1 MKTFWTRFGVDMA
14 LLGVA
19 IVWGSS
25 YLAAKELTEEAS
37 VPAVLAVRF
46 GIASVALG
54 GLWFWR
60 VRRLPGR
67 AELAAGVLLGLTQ
80 AAVLLLETAGVAQ
93 TQATNAGLIISLA
106 VIFTPLVDSAAQR
119 RWLPPGFFAAAV
131 VSVVGVALLV
141 SPQGFRVPNAG
152 DLLMLAAAAVRA
164 VHVTLLGALTRDKPY
179 SSVTVTF
186 LQSVVCAVL
195 ALALDPA
202 GSVAAVAAF
211 SPAQWGWALYLGLA
225 CSVFAF
231 LAQLWAVRRTSASRA
246 SLLMGTE
253 PVWAVATGLLVAG
266 ERLGW
271 ISTFG
276 AALIVAAGYAG
287 QRIEAKF
294 RQRTAG
300 PTESQLCHSPVS
312 GITAT

>member
-1 MKTFWTRFGVDMA
+1 MA
-14 LLGVA
+14 LMGVA
-19 IVWGSS
+19 IVWGTS
-25 YLAAKELTEEAS
+25 YVAAKELTEAAS

-46 GIASVALG
+46 GIASAALG
-54 GLWFWR
+54 GVWFLW
-60 VRRLPGR
+60 VRRLPGP
-67 AELAAGVLLGLTQ
+67 AELATGVLLGLTQ

-152 DLLMLAAAAVRA
+152 DLLMLAAAGVRA
-164 VHVTLLGALTRDKPY
+164 VHVTLLSALTRGKPY
-179 SSVTVTF
+179 SSVTVT
-186 LQSVVCAVL
+186 LIQSTVCAVL
-195 ALALDPA
+195 ALSLDPR
-202 GSVAAVAAF
+202 GTLSAVAGF
-211 SPAQWGWALYLGLA
+211 GPAQWGWALYLGLA

-266 ERLGW
+266 DRLGW
-271 ISTFG
+271 MSACG
-276 AALIVAAGYAG
+276 ALLIVAAGCAG

-294 RQRTAG
+294 RLRT
-300 PTESQLCHSPVS
+300 PT
-312 GITAT
+312 G